1 MGRFRTK
8 LQAIQEANKNIL
20 KEQYDEFE
28 EARKQAWEAWETND
42 KGNVKKDW
50 KNIQSILYDFEK
62 RMSDEQIEDHISN
75 LQSHIQQLIYIMNN
89 R

>member
-8 LQAIQEANKNIL
+8 SQAIHEANKNIL
-20 KEQYDEFE
+20 KEQ
-28 EARKQAWEAWETND
+28 EAE
-42 KGNVKKDW
+42 DW
-50 KNIQSILYDFEK
+50 RNIQSILWKYEK
-62 RMSDEQIEDHISN
+62 GMDDEQIEDHISN

>member
-1 MGRFRTK
+1 MGRYRTK
-8 LQAIQEANKNIL
+8 IQAIQEANKNIL

-42 KGNVKKDW
+42 KGDVKKDW
-50 KNIQSILYDFEK
+50 RNIQSVLYKYEK
-62 RMSDEQIEDHISN
+62 GMDDEQIEDHISN

>member
-20 KEQYDEFE
+20 KEE
-28 EARKQAWEAWETND
+28 E
-42 KGNVKKDW
+42 DW
-50 KNIQSILYDFEK
+50 RNIQSILYDFEK
-62 RMSDEQIEDHISN
+62 EMSDEQIEDHISN